1 MKRGQKTRVF
11 VVGSLVLCLGAP
23 TIFAGAPGANPY
35 QGIVD
40 RNVFQLRPPPAPPTP
55 GPPAA
60 PPPKIALTGITT
72 ILGNKRA
79 LLKWPVP
86 AKPGQPAKEA
96 SFILAEGQGEDDITV
111 TEIDEVAGT
120 VRVMNHGQP
129 QSLNFTDDGAKLVTA
144 PPIPI
149 ASAATANPALSPAG
163 VPTPAGA
170 AAPTTIRTIPQRTM
184 RLPPAPGAQ
193 PSASAPGGVV
203 YPSAG
208 AAGQPQAQGPPLS
221 VDEQTLFIEAQRL
234 KLQQEGNPLAEAL
247 PPTPMTQRR
256 PEGGQPQAQ

>member
-1 MKRGQKTRVF
+1 MKRGQQTRVF

-23 TIFAGAPGANPY
+23 TIFAGAPGVNPY

-40 RNVFQLRPPPAPPTP
+40 RNVFQLRPPPAPPTN
-55 GPPAA
+55 GPPVA
-60 PPPKIALTGITT
+60 PPPKITLTGITT

-86 AKPGQPAKEA
+86 PRPGQPAKEA
-96 SFILAEGQGEDDITV
+96 SYILAEGQGEDDITV

-149 ASAATANPALSPAG
+149 ASPTAANPALPQPI

-184 RLPPAPGAQ
+184 RLPPAPGTQPTPMSSGAIAC
-193 PSASAPGGVV
+193 PSAASAAPSPSAPAL
-203 YPSAG
+203 SAE
-208 AAGQPQAQGPPLS
+208 
-221 VDEQTLFIEAQRL
+221 EQVLMIEAQRL
-234 KLQQEGNPLAEAL
+234 KAQQEGNPMAKIL
-247 PPTPMTQRR
+247 PPTPLTPK
-256 PEGGQPQAQ
+256 PESGQPQAQ